1 MDRDAHSPIGIHQA
15 DCEAATLPFMHSC
28 NAIVSRTTA
37 ALDAMHGGGGG
48 SGSGA
53 IPYKRTRTSSSPK
66 QPHSGWLSPGPGSVQ
81 HEHEHRWTGTEAVLA
96 IFCPLKKLGRVTQ
109 KAAEK
114 YRGNYAQVG
123 DICRQVETHRSR
135 RNSRGDA
142 QRSTQLNL
150 RERMLLGRHRCA
162 PPLTC

>member
-1 MDRDAHSPIGIHQA
+1 MLVGPILSRCKTSFDIALHADVRLVWMDRDTHSPIGIHQA

-37 ALDAMHGGGGG
+37 ALDSMHSDGGGGG
-48 SGSGA
+48 GGGGA
-53 IPYKRTRTSSSPK
+53 VPYKRSRTSSSPK
-66 QPHSGWLSPGPGSVQ
+66 QPQPGWLSPGSVQ
-81 HEHEHRWTGTEAVLA
+81 HAHEHGRTGTEAVLA

-123 DICRQVETHRSR
+123 DICRQVETHS
-135 RNSRGDA
+135 
-142 QRSTQLNL
+142 L
-150 RERMLLGRHRCA
+150 
-162 PPLTC
+162 